1 MCSKPLSLPSV
12 EILISMEYRSLI
24 SVTGLSGLFELIN
37 SKQDGAIVK
46 SLIDGKSTFVS
57 SRKHQF
63 SHLEG
68 IEVYT
73 TTENVNLLDVFRAM
87 EASKEALPND
97 KDNDAVKA
105 YFKKVFPTMDFER
118 VYVSDMRKMVKWH
131 SSLAKNKVNLAAPV
145 ENTTTEETTDTAT
158 VTETKPTKAAKAKKE
173 VVAEE
178 ITSEEVVKE
187 APKKKAATKKA
198 TTETKKDADT
208 DKEAAPKKAATRK
221 KKTEE

>member
-1 MCSKPLSLPSV
+1 
-12 EILISMEYRSLI
+12 MEYRSLI

-73 TTENVNLLDVFRAM
+73 TGENVNLLEVFRAM
-87 EASKEALPND
+87 EASKETLPND

-105 YFKKVFPTMDFER
+105 HFKKVFPTMDFER
-118 VYVSDMRKMVKWH
+118 VYVSDMRKMVKWY
-131 SSLAKNKVNLAAPV
+131 SSLTQNNVSLAAPV
-145 ENTTTEETTDTAT
+145 ENSTSEEIVEATDVQEA
-158 VTETKPTKAAKAKKE
+158 KSTKAAKAKKE
-173 VVAEE
+173 VTV
-178 ITSEEVVKE
+178 EEVTNEDVGKE

-198 TTETKKDADT
+198 TTEVKKEVAT

>member
-1 MCSKPLSLPSV
+1 
-12 EILISMEYRSLI
+12 MEYRSLI
-24 SVTGLSGLFELIN
+24 SVTGLSGLFELVN

-73 TTENVNLLDVFRAM
+73 SGDNVNLIDVFRAM

-97 KDNDAVKA
+97 KDNDAIKN
-105 YFKKVFPTMDFER
+105 YFKKVYPTMDFER
-118 VYVSDMRKMVKWH
+118 VYVSDMRKMVKW
-131 SSLAKNKVNLAAPV
+131 SVSLKTNNVNLAPAEDKPV
-145 ENTTTEETTDTAT
+145 VEEAT
-158 VTETKPTKAAKAKKE
+158 VAPAVAVVEEKPAKAAKPKKE
-173 VVAEE
+173 VSTAE
-178 ITSEEVVKE
+178 ITEE

-198 TTETKKDADT
+198 TTVSKKDVDKDT
-208 DKEAAPKKAATRK
+208 ETAPKKAAVK
-221 KKTEE
+221 KKKAEE